1 MAKLDDV
8 SWHLN
13 GDSFPEGLPEENA
26 ATHIGCFVAWA
37 IKRGLWDRDMFET
50 SSQAI
55 EAVAQG
61 RLSGRSF
68 LLQECDGKL
77 LSQMLNAE
85 AEAFAE
91 KYYPTYIKDYQQV
104 LVKGLASDYL
114 VEDNAANQLKI
125 DAVLDQRFAHWKRG
139 PWWKFW

>member
-26 ATHIGCFVAWA
+26 ATHMGCFVAWA
-37 IKRGLWDRDMFET
+37 IKRGLWDVTMFDG
-50 SSQAI
+50 SGQAI

-68 LLQECDGKL
+68 VLQECDGKL

-85 AEAFAE
+85 GEAFA
-91 KYYPTYIKDYQQV
+91 KKCYDPYIKDYRQV
-104 LVKGLASDYL
+104 LVKGLDSDYL
-114 VEDNAANQLKI
+114 VEDNAANQQKV
-125 DAVLDQRFAHWKRG
+125 DAVLDQRFAQWRRG

>member
-1 MAKLDDV
+1 MSKLDDAA
-8 SWHLN
+8 WHQN
-13 GDSFPEGLPEENA
+13 GDSFPEGVPEENA

-37 IKRGLWDRDMFET
+37 IGRDLWGRFLPAKAGP
-50 SSQAI
+50 AI

-68 LLQECDGKL
+68 VLQECDGKL
-77 LSQMLNAE
+77 LGEMLNEEGA
-85 AEAFAE
+85 AFAE

-104 LVKGLASDYL
+104 LAKGLSSDYL
-114 VEDNAANQLKI
+114 VDDNDANQHRI
-125 DAVLDQRFAHWKRG
+125 AAVLDQRFAHWKRG

>member
-13 GDSFPEGLPEENA
+13 GDSFPEGLPEEAA

-37 IKRGLWDRDMFET
+37 IKRGLWDRAMFET

-91 KYYPTYIKDYQQV
+91 KYYPIYIKDYQQV

>member
-1 MAKLDDV
+1 MSKLDDV

-37 IKRGLWDRDMFET
+37 IKRGLWGGSLSDM
-50 SSQAI
+50 SSPAI
-55 EAVAQG
+55 EAVAQD

-77 LSQMLNAE
+77 LSEMLKPEGA
-85 AEAFAE
+85 AFAE
-91 KYYPTYIKDYQQV
+91 EGYASYIKDYKQ
-104 LVKGLASDYL
+104 LLARGLSSDYL
-114 VEDNAANQLKI
+114 VEDNAANQHKV
-125 DAVLDQRFAHWKRG
+125 DALLDQRFEHWKLR